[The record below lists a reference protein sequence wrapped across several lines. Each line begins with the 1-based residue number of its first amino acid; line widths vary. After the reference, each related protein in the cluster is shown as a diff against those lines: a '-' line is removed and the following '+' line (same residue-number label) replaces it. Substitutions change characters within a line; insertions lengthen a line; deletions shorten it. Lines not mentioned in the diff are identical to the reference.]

1 MPVFRIN
8 NQMKYL
14 IIPYIAL
21 GLVLSLAIGI
31 EYNCEGHEM
40 FPIYYGC
47 PFIFEEK
54 SLGSSM
60 EFYYSISGLLLN
72 VATWSILLIFIRLAI
87 LKLIVK
93 FGSNKMIQIIYK
105 GIIVFLIVFT
115 TLNILIDS
123 VMIGHGFKKG
133 LNYWYIDLNK
143 EAKDWGMKC
152 NGDLIIFKK

>member
-1 MPVFRIN
+1 MLVYNELEPPVKQWVLRLDSATVFRIN

-47 PFIFEEK
+47 PFVFMKK

-60 EFYYSISGLLLN
+60 EYYYSISGLL
-72 VATWSILLIFIRLAI
+72 
-87 LKLIVK
+87 
-93 FGSNKMIQIIYK
+93 
-105 GIIVFLIVFT
+105 
-115 TLNILIDS
+115 
-123 VMIGHGFKKG
+123 
-133 LNYWYIDLNK
+133 
-143 EAKDWGMKC
+143 
-152 NGDLIIFKK
+152 